1 MESIKLYTEIAE
13 RVRAEGREPKVSYE
27 VFNSSATTKGGY
39 EVAKEY
45 GYIPLDM
52 TWEQYQDTYLEE
64 TPSPDVV
71 SKSLQKTEEADEKRA
86 EWARKREMLR
96 ALEPKLG
103 EMNWETTFSMNE
115 DERGNVDSK
124 KI

>member
-1 MESIKLYTEIAE
+1 MESIKLYTELAE

-27 VFNSSATTKGGY
+27 VFNSFATTKGGY
-39 EVAKEY
+39 EDAKEY

-52 TWEQYQDTYLEE
+52 TWEQYQDKYLEE

-71 SKSLQKTEEADEKRA
+71 SKSLQKAEEADEKRA

-96 ALEPKLG
+96 SLEPKLG
-103 EMNWETTFSMNE
+103 ETNWETTFPVNE

-124 KI
+124 